1 MKLIILKS
9 KLVKELGMNIQIS
22 EETLFTEIP
31 TLGIAFTCID
41 NWCSDNG
48 RNNVTIKDIYNVNN
62 DEILIGNTRNSIA
75 KDNYNVDFKI
85 LND

>member
-48 RNNVTIKDIYNVNN
+48 RNNITIKDIYNINN
-62 DEILIGNTRNSIA
+62 DEILIGTTRNSIA

>member
-9 KLVKELGMNIQIS
+9 KLVKEFGMYVQIS

-48 RNNVTIKDIYNVNN
+48 RNNVTIQDVFNN
-62 DEILIGNTRNSIA
+62 NDDEILIGTIRNSMA
-75 KDNYNVDFKI
+75 KDDYNVDFKI

>member
-9 KLVKELGMNIQIS
+9 KLTKEFGMYVQIS

-48 RNNVTIKDIYNVNN
+48 RDNVTIKNISCNSN
-62 DEILIGNTRNSIA
+62 DEILIGTTQNSIA
-75 KDNYNVDFKI
+75 KDDYNVHFKI

>member
-9 KLVKELGMNIQIS
+9 KLAKEFGMYVQIS
-22 EETLFTEIP
+22 EETLFKDIP

-48 RNNVTIKDIYNVNN
+48 RNNVTIKDIFCDNN
-62 DEILIGNTRNSIA
+62 DEILIETTRNSIA
-75 KDNYNVDFKI
+75 KDEYNVHFKI